1 MVFQEKQTVTFTHY
15 FKQTNSFYEFIL
27 CPASQKHT
35 LDVFAVDITA
45 RKDAENTLREIN
57 KKLEMTLGIARII
70 PWRWDL
76 KEGLIYCEAQKIL
89 DHMNF
94 TKEKNSTVQVD
105 IIKASEYFRKIHPE
119 DFERMHHVHENL
131 ISGKLQHIKE
141 EYRIITE
148 VEGRKIT
155 DWMETNAVIDQRD
168 KNGYPISLVGSL
180 LLITERKRQEEAL
193 IRAREKAQ
201 ESDRLKSAFLANMS
215 HEIRTPLN
223 AIVGFSSLLTATEN
237 ETERKAYLE
246 QFNRRTHVLGRIVSA
261 ITLVLLVGAPFLIG
275 TFLGAMPDM
284 GAVAKGFLS
293 VGLVWTVSS
302 VAEFLI
308 YTPMLGAGGGYL
320 AFITGNLINMK
331 IPCAVNARD
340 IVGTKTG
347 TAENEIIST
356 LSIATSSLVTIV
368 VLALGVALLVPLQ
381 PVLQSPVL
389 QPAFANVV
397 PALFGAMAYQY
408 FRKNVQVAVAPL
420 VVMSL
425 LFMLVPSLTSSTSF
439 MIIPS
444 GALAIGIAYSMYR
457 KQKKEADVK

>member
-1 MVFQEKQTVTFTHY
+1 M
-15 FKQTNSFYEFIL
+15 
-27 CPASQKHT
+27 
-35 LDVFAVDITA
+35 
-45 RKDAENTLREIN
+45 
-57 KKLEMTLGIARII
+57 
-70 PWRWDL
+70 
-76 KEGLIYCEAQKIL
+76 
-89 DHMNF
+89 
-94 TKEKNSTVQVD
+94 
-105 IIKASEYFRKIHPE
+105 
-119 DFERMHHVHENL
+119 
-131 ISGKLQHIKE
+131 
-141 EYRIITE
+141 
-148 VEGRKIT
+148 
-155 DWMETNAVIDQRD
+155 
-168 KNGYPISLVGSL
+168 
-180 LLITERKRQEEAL
+180 
-193 IRAREKAQ
+193 
-201 ESDRLKSAFLANMS
+201 
-215 HEIRTPLN
+215 
-223 AIVGFSSLLTATEN
+223 N

-408 FRKNVQVAVAPL
+408 FRKNIRVAIAPL
-420 VVMSL
+420 VMMSV
-425 LFMLVPSLTSSTSF
+425 LFMLVPSLTGSTSF

-444 GALAIGIAYSMYR
+444 GALAIGITYALYR
-457 KQKKEADVK
+457 KQNQEDETK

>member
-1 MVFQEKQTVTFTHY
+1 M
-15 FKQTNSFYEFIL
+15 
-27 CPASQKHT
+27 
-35 LDVFAVDITA
+35 
-45 RKDAENTLREIN
+45 
-57 KKLEMTLGIARII
+57 
-70 PWRWDL
+70 
-76 KEGLIYCEAQKIL
+76 
-89 DHMNF
+89 
-94 TKEKNSTVQVD
+94 
-105 IIKASEYFRKIHPE
+105 
-119 DFERMHHVHENL
+119 
-131 ISGKLQHIKE
+131 
-141 EYRIITE
+141 
-148 VEGRKIT
+148 
-155 DWMETNAVIDQRD
+155 
-168 KNGYPISLVGSL
+168 
-180 LLITERKRQEEAL
+180 
-193 IRAREKAQ
+193 
-201 ESDRLKSAFLANMS
+201 
-215 HEIRTPLN
+215 
-223 AIVGFSSLLTATEN
+223 N

-425 LFMLVPSLTSSTSF
+425 LFMLVPSLTGSTSF

>member
-1 MVFQEKQTVTFTHY
+1 M
-15 FKQTNSFYEFIL
+15 
-27 CPASQKHT
+27 
-35 LDVFAVDITA
+35 
-45 RKDAENTLREIN
+45 
-57 KKLEMTLGIARII
+57 
-70 PWRWDL
+70 
-76 KEGLIYCEAQKIL
+76 
-89 DHMNF
+89 
-94 TKEKNSTVQVD
+94 
-105 IIKASEYFRKIHPE
+105 
-119 DFERMHHVHENL
+119 
-131 ISGKLQHIKE
+131 
-141 EYRIITE
+141 
-148 VEGRKIT
+148 
-155 DWMETNAVIDQRD
+155 
-168 KNGYPISLVGSL
+168 
-180 LLITERKRQEEAL
+180 
-193 IRAREKAQ
+193 
-201 ESDRLKSAFLANMS
+201 
-215 HEIRTPLN
+215 
-223 AIVGFSSLLTATEN
+223 N
-237 ETERKAYLE
+237 ETERKTYLE

-425 LFMLVPSLTSSTSF
+425 LFMLVPSLTGSTSF

-444 GALAIGIAYSMYR
+444 GALAIGIAYSIYR